1 MEVRVP
7 YTVIMQDDETGSVH
21 SMLMEAS
28 SDTAIARTMAIK
40 VTPGGHALVALIKGV
55 HPIIPGL
62 PTAT

>member
-7 YTVIMQDDETGSVH
+7 YTVIMQDDKTGSVH
-21 SMLMEAS
+21 SMLMEAPNDS
-28 SDTAIARTMAIK
+28 SYARRMAIK
-40 VTPGGHALVALIKGV
+40 ATPRGHALIALIKGV